1 MMGALF
7 FFWASPAETPG
18 IFKPKEWLSQTRIWM
33 NDEEETQQE
42 TLVGLNR
49 CAFTGRERERERQE
63 AVSQRGGDD
72 VTDGKQSQS
81 APLCT
86 SCVAA
91 SNVCQRFSINGPHV
105 HLYTCRQQLFIF
117 YSSSSIYVLVEAK
130 AFTSPN
136 LELWLQRAGWNFAG
150 TRSALF
156 KEGRELLGQ
165 FVLFFLFLFARA
177 LLFFLFDV

>member
-1 MMGALF
+1 MENNPRVLR
-7 FFWASPAETPG
+7 S
-18 IFKPKEWLSQTRIWM
+18 
-33 NDEEETQQE
+33 
-42 TLVGLNR
+42 V
-49 CAFTGRERERERQE
+49 
-63 AVSQRGGDD
+63 
-72 VTDGKQSQS
+72 
-81 APLCT
+81 PL
-86 SCVAA
+86 VAA

-165 FVLFFLFLFARA
+165 FVLFFFVPFRQGPSFFSIWCINKFERLIDDGHVVGRRTRFASPICSLGWAAGCGFRRYCEA
-177 LLFFLFDV
+177 AGQIEQDNNRGKIKE